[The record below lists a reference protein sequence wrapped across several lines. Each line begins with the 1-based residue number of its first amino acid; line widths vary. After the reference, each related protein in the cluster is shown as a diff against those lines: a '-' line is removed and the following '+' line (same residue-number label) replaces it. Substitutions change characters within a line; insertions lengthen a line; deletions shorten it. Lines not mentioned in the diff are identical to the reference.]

1 MSNPYH
7 NDLQG
12 IVTDFVDDSVGA
24 VADRLLFLARQL
36 LRAGV
41 TRFVCQGI
49 EAFQNPGHILLR
61 NAAWIIGDG
70 CPEEEPRSSRAP
82 SGL

>member
-1 MSNPYH
+1 MPNPYH

-12 IVTDFVDDSVGA
+12 IIADFVDDSVGA

-36 LRAGV
+36 LGAGV
-41 TRFVCQGI
+41 TRFVLQGI
-49 EAFQNPGHILLR
+49 EVSQNPGHILLR
-61 NAAWIIGDG
+61 DAAQIFGDG
-70 CPEEEPRSSRAP
+70 LSEEESISSHAL